1 MLQTPGS
8 ARTRL
13 GDGQYLTREPGSLP
27 GELEQTLDDVLAS
40 EPVFDKV
47 CKALGEKRQFTQLDK
62 LADIALE
69 KDLITEEEAELLRRT
84 EKGRAKIIAVD
95 DFDHEE
101 LVAAIR

>member
-1 MLQTPGS
+1 
-8 ARTRL
+8 
-13 GDGQYLTREPGSLP
+13 
-27 GELEQTLDDVLAS
+27 
-40 EPVFDKV
+40 VFDKV